1 MLNRIVHLNQV
12 KSSQIINQN
21 KILILSN
28 GFINI
33 YIKLTNNYLY

>member
-12 KSSQIINQN
+12 KSSQIINRN

-28 GFINI
+28 KN
-33 YIKLTNNYLY
+33 LYKVGK